1 MSYKTI
7 EPYTFTKTK
16 TDCVTSENVP
26 FIRHPDVVLS
36 TNVTSSRTST
46 YTLSRDLSVIQSVT
60 TYETHELRVVIK
72 RDAGSS
78 VSAIQHLTLTGMFKF
93 LLSKRL
99 FFKKGIFFSDAK
111 VKVKELK
118 SQTFEEAIKEFQKTR
133 RVTLGRQSLNA
144 EMYTLNCQKEECP
157 SLPKLVKENREVLSS
172 EYLGTVKSATAFI
185 KLLAAARTATKD
197 ELTKAFK
204 GSKNKEIL

>member
-7 EPYTFTKTK
+7 EPYSFTKTK

-60 TYETHELRVVIK
+60 TYESHELRVVIK

-78 VSAIQHLTLTGMFKF
+78 VSAIQHLTLTGNAEG
-93 LLSKRL
+93 SQ
-99 FFKKGIFFSDAK
+99 
-111 VKVKELK
+111 
-118 SQTFEEAIKEFQKTR
+118 QTFLFYK
-133 RVTLGRQSLNA
+133 
-144 EMYTLNCQKEECP
+144 
-157 SLPKLVKENREVLSS
+157 KLSR
-172 EYLGTVKSATAFI
+172 
-185 KLLAAARTATKD
+185 
-197 ELTKAFK
+197 
-204 GSKNKEIL
+204 